1 MSAMKDSFV
10 EEKLPEKVNLSV
22 WAEIVPFL
30 RKYWYLLLIIFA
42 TIAFTALYDTSFI
55 PLLNKSAYDY
65 LGTTPLPG
73 NNILDMNIHVRF
85 FFGIEFYASFFQYVA
100 LLLSAMIIRAFAILI
115 NHYLTNYIAVK
126 IMIDIRRDAFSK
138 LQELTFSYYDKTP
151 SGWLIARLQNDTSK
165 ISHILSWGLIR
176 TFWVSAELIFT
187 IITMFTQSWLL
198 SLVIL
203 STAPIIIL
211 LAPFFEK
218 RLLKLSRSAR
228 NAYSRYV
235 AWLAESI
242 TGSKTIKS
250 MAIEDTVYEETG
262 RITSDIQKKRFKSAR
277 MHALFQ
283 PTVNTVAA
291 LTTAVIVLFGPK
303 IIPSL
308 SNTEIEVSLIII
320 FIGFISS
327 IYNPIQEFADIFG
340 EIMETQASV
349 EKVMSIINT
358 KPAIIDRAEV
368 ITKYGTFTHPHLENY
383 EPMSGDIKFDQVSFS
398 YVEGI
403 EVLHPLSLH
412 IKAGTSVAIV
422 GETGSGKSTFVS
434 LLLRFYEPTNG
445 RILVDDVDYRDRSTG
460 WLRSNT
466 GFVSQTSFIFNAT
479 IYDNIRYGKLDATL
493 DEVIAVSKAVNLDQF
508 VKKLPDGYMTKLSDA
523 GQELSVGQKQLISF
537 ARAIIRD
544 PRLMILDEA
553 TSSID
558 TETEA
563 LIQGAV
569 NKALE
574 GRTSIII
581 AHRLSTIVDCDRILV
596 MKNGDIIEDG
606 SHVELMAKKGSYYR
620 LYMNQFAELQV
631 GAQIEQYERQV
642 KGITLE
648 EK

>member
-1 MSAMKDSFV
+1 MMKDSFV
-10 EEKLPEKVNLSV
+10 EEKLPERVNMSV
-22 WAEIVPFL
+22 WVQILPYL
-30 RKYWYLLLIIFA
+30 KKYWLFLIFIVA
-42 TIAFTALYDTSFI
+42 AIGFTAFYDSSFI
-55 PLLNKSAYDY
+55 PLLNRAAFSY
-65 LGTTPLPG
+65 LQTAELPG
-73 NNILDMNIHVRF
+73 LNIATMSFAVD
-85 FFGIEFYASFFQYVA
+85 FFGLKFSLGFFQYIA
-100 LLLSAMIIRAFAILI
+100 LLLGAMVIRAGAILT
-115 NHYLTNYIAVK
+115 NHYLTNYLAVK
-126 IMIDIRRDAFSK
+126 IMIDIRRDAFIK

-165 ISHILSWGLIR
+165 ISRILSWGLIR
-176 TFWVSAELIFT
+176 TIWVTSELLFT
-187 IITMFTQSWLL
+187 LITMFSMSWVL

-203 STAPIIIL
+203 STAPIIIF

-218 RLLKLSRSAR
+218 RLLTLSRRAR

-235 AWLAESI
+235 AWLAECI
-242 TGSKTIKS
+242 TGAKTIKS
-250 MAIEDTVYEETG
+250 LAIEETTFEETTN
-262 RITSDIQKKRFKSAR
+262 ITEDIRKKRFRSQR

-283 PTVNTVAA
+283 PTVNVVAV
-291 LTTAVIVLFGPK
+291 LTTAVIVIFGPLVAPK
-303 IIPSL
+303 L
-308 SNTEIEVSLIII
+308 QGGEIEVALLII

-358 KPAIIDRAEV
+358 EPAILDREDVVA
-368 ITKYGTFTHPHLENY
+368 KYGDFHYPKTENY
-383 EPMSGDIKFDQVSFS
+383 ERMSGDITFDSVSFS
-398 YVEGI
+398 YIEGV
-403 EVLHPLSLH
+403 EVLHPLNLQ

-434 LLLRFYEPTNG
+434 LLLRFYQPTSG
-445 RILVDDVDYRDRSTG
+445 RILIDGLDYRERSTG

-466 GFVSQTSFIFNAT
+466 GFVSQTSFIFNGT
-479 IYDNIRYGKLDATL
+479 IFDNIRYGKLDATM
-493 DEVIAVSKAVNLDQF
+493 DEVLAASKAVNLHQF
-508 VKKLPDGYMTKLSDA
+508 VDKLPEGYMTKLSDA

-537 ARAIIRD
+537 ARAIIRN

-581 AHRLSTIVDCDRILV
+581 AHRLSTIVDSDRILV
-596 MKNGDIIEDG
+596 MKDGHIIEDG
-606 SHVELMAKKGSYYR
+606 SHAELMAKKGSYFR
-620 LYMNQFAELQV
+620 LYMNQFSELQV
-631 GAQIEQYERQV
+631 GEQIDQYERQV
-642 KGITLE
+642 
-648 EK
+648 EKSGE

>member
-1 MSAMKDSFV
+1 MMKDSFV
-10 EEKLPEKVNLSV
+10 EEKLPERVNMSV
-22 WAEIVPFL
+22 WVQILPYL
-30 RKYWYLLLIIFA
+30 KKYWLFLIFIVA
-42 TIAFTALYDTSFI
+42 AIGFTAFYDSSFI
-55 PLLNKSAYDY
+55 PLLNRAAFSY
-65 LGTTPLPG
+65 LQTAELPG
-73 NNILDMNIHVRF
+73 LNIATMSFAVD
-85 FFGIEFYASFFQYVA
+85 FFGLKFSLGFFQYIA
-100 LLLSAMIIRAFAILI
+100 LLLGAMVIRAGAILT
-115 NHYLTNYIAVK
+115 NHYLTNYLAVK
-126 IMIDIRRDAFSK
+126 IMIDIRRDAFIK

-165 ISHILSWGLIR
+165 ISRILSWGLIR
-176 TFWVSAELIFT
+176 TIWVTSELLFT
-187 IITMFTQSWLL
+187 LITMFSMSWVL

-203 STAPIIIL
+203 STAPIIIF

-218 RLLKLSRSAR
+218 RLLTLSRRAR

-235 AWLAESI
+235 AWLAECI
-242 TGSKTIKS
+242 TGAKTIKS
-250 MAIEDTVYEETG
+250 LAIEETTFEETTN
-262 RITSDIQKKRFKSAR
+262 ITEDIRKKRFRSQR

-283 PTVNTVAA
+283 PTVNVIAV
-291 LTTAVIVLFGPK
+291 LTTAVIVIFGPLVAPK
-303 IIPSL
+303 L
-308 SNTEIEVSLIII
+308 QGGEIEVALLII

-358 KPAIIDRAEV
+358 EPAILDREDVVA
-368 ITKYGTFTHPHLENY
+368 KYGDFHYPKTENY
-383 EPMSGDIKFDQVSFS
+383 ERMSGDITFDSVSFS
-398 YVEGI
+398 YIEGV
-403 EVLHPLSLH
+403 EVLHPLNLQ

-434 LLLRFYEPTNG
+434 LLLRFYQPTSG
-445 RILVDDVDYRDRSTG
+445 RILIDGLDYRERSTG

-466 GFVSQTSFIFNAT
+466 GFVSQTSFIFNGT
-479 IYDNIRYGKLDATL
+479 IFDNIRYGKLDATM
-493 DEVIAVSKAVNLDQF
+493 DEVLAASKAVNLHQF
-508 VKKLPDGYMTKLSDA
+508 VDKLPEGYMTKLSDA

-537 ARAIIRD
+537 ARAIIRN

-581 AHRLSTIVDCDRILV
+581 AHRLSTIVDSDRILV
-596 MKNGDIIEDG
+596 MKDGHIIEDG
-606 SHVELMAKKGSYYR
+606 SHAELMAKKGSYFR
-620 LYMNQFAELQV
+620 LYMNQFSELQV
-631 GAQIEQYERQV
+631 GEQIDQYERQV
-642 KGITLE
+642 
-648 EK
+648 EKSGE

>member
-1 MSAMKDSFV
+1 MMKDSFV
-10 EEKLPEKVNLSV
+10 EEKLPERVNMSV
-22 WAEIVPFL
+22 WVQILPYL
-30 RKYWYLLLIIFA
+30 KKYWLFLIFIVA
-42 TIAFTALYDTSFI
+42 TIAFTAFYDSSFI
-55 PLLNKSAYDY
+55 PLLNRAAFSY
-65 LGTTPLPG
+65 LQTAELPG
-73 NNILDMNIHVRF
+73 LNIATMSFAVN
-85 FFGIEFYASFFQYVA
+85 FFGLTFSLGFFQYIA
-100 LLLSAMIIRAFAILI
+100 LLLGAMVIRAGAILT
-115 NHYLTNYIAVK
+115 NHYLTNYLAVK
-126 IMIDIRRDAFSK
+126 IMIDIRRDAFIK

-165 ISHILSWGLIR
+165 ISRILSWGLIR
-176 TFWVSAELIFT
+176 TIWVTSELLFT
-187 IITMFTQSWLL
+187 LITMFSMSWVL

-203 STAPIIIL
+203 STAPIIIF

-218 RLLKLSRSAR
+218 RLLTLSRRAR

-235 AWLAESI
+235 AWLAECI
-242 TGSKTIKS
+242 TGAKTIKS
-250 MAIEDTVYEETG
+250 LAIEETTFEETTN
-262 RITSDIQKKRFKSAR
+262 ITEDIRKKRFRSQR

-283 PTVNTVAA
+283 PTVNVIAD
-291 LTTAVIVLFGPK
+291 LTTAVIVIFGPLVAPK
-303 IIPSL
+303 L
-308 SNTEIEVSLIII
+308 QGGEIEVALLII

-358 KPAIIDRAEV
+358 EPAILDREDVVA
-368 ITKYGTFTHPHLENY
+368 KYGDFHYPKTENY
-383 EPMSGDIKFDQVSFS
+383 ERMSGDITFDSVTFS
-398 YVEGI
+398 YIEGV
-403 EVLHPLSLH
+403 EVLHPLNLQ

-434 LLLRFYEPTNG
+434 LLLRFYQPTSG
-445 RILVDDVDYRDRSTG
+445 RILIDGLDYRERSTG

-466 GFVSQTSFIFNAT
+466 GFVSQTSFIFNGT
-479 IYDNIRYGKLDATL
+479 IFDNIRYGKLDATM
-493 DEVIAVSKAVNLDQF
+493 DEVLAASKAVNLHQF
-508 VKKLPDGYMTKLSDA
+508 VDKLPEGYMTKLSDA

-537 ARAIIRD
+537 ARAIIRN

-581 AHRLSTIVDCDRILV
+581 AHRLSTIVDSDRILV
-596 MKNGDIIEDG
+596 MKDGHIIEDG
-606 SHVELMAKKGSYYR
+606 SHADLMAKKGSYFR
-620 LYMNQFAELQV
+620 LYMNQFSELQV
-631 GAQIEQYERQV
+631 GEQIDQYERQV
-642 KGITLE
+642 
-648 EK
+648 EKSGE

>member
-1 MSAMKDSFV
+1 MMKDSFV
-10 EEKLPEKVNLSV
+10 EEKLPERVNMSV
-22 WAEIVPFL
+22 WVQILPYL
-30 RKYWYLLLIIFA
+30 KKYWLFLIFIVA
-42 TIAFTALYDTSFI
+42 AIGFTAFYDSSFI
-55 PLLNKSAYDY
+55 PLLNRAAFSY
-65 LGTTPLPG
+65 LQTAELPG
-73 NNILDMNIHVRF
+73 LNIATMNFAVN
-85 FFGIEFYASFFQYVA
+85 FFGLTFSLGFFQYIA
-100 LLLSAMIIRAFAILI
+100 LLLGAMVIRAGAILT
-115 NHYLTNYIAVK
+115 NHYLTNYLAVK
-126 IMIDIRRDAFSK
+126 IMIDIRRDAFIK

-165 ISHILSWGLIR
+165 ISRILSWGLIR
-176 TFWVSAELIFT
+176 TIWVTSELLFT
-187 IITMFTQSWLL
+187 LITMFSMSWVL

-203 STAPIIIL
+203 STAPIIIF

-218 RLLKLSRSAR
+218 RLLTLSRRAR

-235 AWLAESI
+235 AWLAECI
-242 TGSKTIKS
+242 TGAKTIKS
-250 MAIEDTVYEETG
+250 LAIEETTFEETTN
-262 RITSDIQKKRFKSAR
+262 ITEDIRKKRFRSQR

-283 PTVNTVAA
+283 PTVNVIAV
-291 LTTAVIVLFGPK
+291 LTTAVIVIFGPLVAPK
-303 IIPSL
+303 L
-308 SNTEIEVSLIII
+308 QGGEIEVALLII

-358 KPAIIDRAEV
+358 EPAILDREDVVA
-368 ITKYGTFTHPHLENY
+368 KYGDFHYPKTENY
-383 EPMSGDIKFDQVSFS
+383 ERMSGDITFDSVTFS
-398 YVEGI
+398 YIEGV
-403 EVLHPLSLH
+403 EVLHPLNLQ

-434 LLLRFYEPTNG
+434 LLLRFYQPTSG
-445 RILVDDVDYRDRSTG
+445 RILIDGLDYRERSTG

-466 GFVSQTSFIFNAT
+466 GFVSQTSFIFNGT
-479 IYDNIRYGKLDATL
+479 IFDNIRYGKLDATM
-493 DEVIAVSKAVNLDQF
+493 DEVLAASKAVNLHQF
-508 VKKLPDGYMTKLSDA
+508 VDKLPEGYMTKLSDA

-537 ARAIIRD
+537 ARAIIRN

-581 AHRLSTIVDCDRILV
+581 AHRLSTIVDSDRILV
-596 MKNGDIIEDG
+596 MKDGHIIEDG
-606 SHVELMAKKGSYYR
+606 SHAELMAKKGSYFR
-620 LYMNQFAELQV
+620 LYMNQFSELQV
-631 GAQIEQYERQV
+631 GEQIDQYERQV
-642 KGITLE
+642 
-648 EK
+648 EKSGE

>member
-1 MSAMKDSFV
+1 MMKDSFV
-10 EEKLPEKVNLSV
+10 EEKLPERVNMSV
-22 WAEIVPFL
+22 WVQILPYL
-30 RKYWYLLLIIFA
+30 KKYWLFLIFIVA
-42 TIAFTALYDTSFI
+42 AIGFTAFYDSSFI
-55 PLLNKSAYDY
+55 PLLNRAAFSY
-65 LGTTPLPG
+65 LQTAELPG
-73 NNILDMNIHVRF
+73 LNIATMSFAVN
-85 FFGIEFYASFFQYVA
+85 FFGLTFSLGFFQYIA
-100 LLLSAMIIRAFAILI
+100 LLLGAMVIRAGAILT
-115 NHYLTNYIAVK
+115 NHYLTNYLAVK
-126 IMIDIRRDAFSK
+126 IMIDIRRDAFIK

-165 ISHILSWGLIR
+165 ISRILSWGLIR
-176 TFWVSAELIFT
+176 TIWVTSELLFT
-187 IITMFTQSWLL
+187 LITMFSMSWVL

-203 STAPIIIL
+203 STAPIIIF

-218 RLLKLSRSAR
+218 RLLTLSRRAR

-235 AWLAESI
+235 AWLAECI
-242 TGSKTIKS
+242 TGAKTIKS
-250 MAIEDTVYEETG
+250 LAIEETTFEETTN
-262 RITSDIQKKRFKSAR
+262 ITEDIRKKRFRSQR

-283 PTVNTVAA
+283 PTVNVIAV
-291 LTTAVIVLFGPK
+291 LTTAVIVIFGPLVAPK
-303 IIPSL
+303 L
-308 SNTEIEVSLIII
+308 QGGEIEVALLII

-358 KPAIIDRAEV
+358 EPAILDREDVVA
-368 ITKYGTFTHPHLENY
+368 KYGDFHYPKTENY
-383 EPMSGDIKFDQVSFS
+383 ERMSGDITFDSVTFS
-398 YVEGI
+398 YIEGV
-403 EVLHPLSLH
+403 EVLHPLNLQ

-434 LLLRFYEPTNG
+434 LLLRFYQPTSG
-445 RILVDDVDYRDRSTG
+445 RILIDGLDYRERSTG

-466 GFVSQTSFIFNAT
+466 GFVSQTSFIFNGT
-479 IYDNIRYGKLDATL
+479 IFDNIRYGKLDATM
-493 DEVIAVSKAVNLDQF
+493 DEVLAASKAVNLHQF
-508 VKKLPDGYMTKLSDA
+508 VDKLPEGYMTKLSDA

-537 ARAIIRD
+537 ARAIIRN

-581 AHRLSTIVDCDRILV
+581 AHRLSTIVDSDRILV
-596 MKNGDIIEDG
+596 MKDGHIIEDG
-606 SHVELMAKKGSYYR
+606 SHAELMAKKGSYFR
-620 LYMNQFAELQV
+620 LYMNQFSELQV
-631 GAQIEQYERQV
+631 GEQIDQYERQV
-642 KGITLE
+642 
-648 EK
+648 EKSGE

>member
-1 MSAMKDSFV
+1 MMKDSFV
-10 EEKLPEKVNLSV
+10 EEKLPERVNMSV
-22 WAEIVPFL
+22 WVQILPYL
-30 RKYWYLLLIIFA
+30 KKYWLFLIFIVA
-42 TIAFTALYDTSFI
+42 TIGFTAFYDSSFI
-55 PLLNKSAYDY
+55 PLLNRAAFSY
-65 LGTTPLPG
+65 LQTAELPG
-73 NNILDMNIHVRF
+73 LNIATMSFAVN
-85 FFGIEFYASFFQYVA
+85 FFGLTFSLGFFQYIA
-100 LLLSAMIIRAFAILI
+100 LLLGAMVIRAGAILT
-115 NHYLTNYIAVK
+115 NHYLTNYLAVK
-126 IMIDIRRDAFSK
+126 IMIDIRRDAFIK

-165 ISHILSWGLIR
+165 ISRILSWGLIR
-176 TFWVSAELIFT
+176 TIWVTSELLFT
-187 IITMFTQSWLL
+187 LITMFSMSWVL

-203 STAPIIIL
+203 STAPIIIF

-218 RLLKLSRSAR
+218 RLLTLSRRAR

-235 AWLAESI
+235 AWLAECI
-242 TGSKTIKS
+242 TGAKTIKS
-250 MAIEDTVYEETG
+250 LAIEETTFEETTN
-262 RITSDIQKKRFKSAR
+262 ITEDIRKKRFRSQR

-283 PTVNTVAA
+283 PTVNVIAV
-291 LTTAVIVLFGPK
+291 LTTAVIVIFGPLVAPK
-303 IIPSL
+303 L
-308 SNTEIEVSLIII
+308 QGGEIEVALLII

-358 KPAIIDRAEV
+358 EPAILDREDVVA
-368 ITKYGTFTHPHLENY
+368 KYGDFHYPKTENY
-383 EPMSGDIKFDQVSFS
+383 ERMSGDITFDSVTFS
-398 YVEGI
+398 YIEGV
-403 EVLHPLSLH
+403 EVLHPLNLQ

-434 LLLRFYEPTNG
+434 LLLRFYQPTSG
-445 RILVDDVDYRDRSTG
+445 RILIDGLDYRERSTG

-466 GFVSQTSFIFNAT
+466 GFVSQTSFIFNGT
-479 IYDNIRYGKLDATL
+479 IFDNIRYGKLDATM
-493 DEVIAVSKAVNLDQF
+493 DEVLAASKAVNLHQF
-508 VKKLPDGYMTKLSDA
+508 VDKLPEGYMTKLSDA

-537 ARAIIRD
+537 ARAIIRN

-581 AHRLSTIVDCDRILV
+581 AHRLSTIVDSDRILV
-596 MKNGDIIEDG
+596 MKDGHIIEDG
-606 SHVELMAKKGSYYR
+606 SHAELMAKKGSYFR
-620 LYMNQFAELQV
+620 LYMNQFSELQV
-631 GAQIEQYERQV
+631 GEQIDQYERQV
-642 KGITLE
+642 
-648 EK
+648 EKSGE

>member
-1 MSAMKDSFV
+1 MMKDSFV
-10 EEKLPEKVNLSV
+10 EEKLPERVNMSV
-22 WAEIVPFL
+22 WVQILPYL
-30 RKYWYLLLIIFA
+30 KKYWLFLIFIVA
-42 TIAFTALYDTSFI
+42 AIGFTAFYDSSFI
-55 PLLNKSAYDY
+55 PLLNRAAFSY
-65 LGTTPLPG
+65 LQTAELPG
-73 NNILDMNIHVRF
+73 LNIATMSFAVN
-85 FFGIEFYASFFQYVA
+85 FFGLKFSLGFFQYIA
-100 LLLSAMIIRAFAILI
+100 LLLGAMVIRAGAILT
-115 NHYLTNYIAVK
+115 NHYLTNYLAVK
-126 IMIDIRRDAFSK
+126 IMIDIRRDAFIK

-165 ISHILSWGLIR
+165 ISRILSWGLIR
-176 TFWVSAELIFT
+176 TIWVTSELLFT
-187 IITMFTQSWLL
+187 LITMFSMSWVL

-203 STAPIIIL
+203 STAPIIIF

-218 RLLKLSRSAR
+218 RLLTLSRRAR

-235 AWLAESI
+235 AWLAECI
-242 TGSKTIKS
+242 TGAKTIKS
-250 MAIEDTVYEETG
+250 LAIEETTFEETTN
-262 RITSDIQKKRFKSAR
+262 ITEDIRKKRFRSQR

-283 PTVNTVAA
+283 PTVNVIAV
-291 LTTAVIVLFGPK
+291 LTTAVIVIFGPLVAPK
-303 IIPSL
+303 L
-308 SNTEIEVSLIII
+308 QGGEIEVALLII

-358 KPAIIDRAEV
+358 EPAILDREDVVA
-368 ITKYGTFTHPHLENY
+368 KYGDFHYPKTENY
-383 EPMSGDIKFDQVSFS
+383 ERMSGDITFDSVSFS
-398 YVEGI
+398 YIEGV
-403 EVLHPLSLH
+403 EVLHPLNLQ

-434 LLLRFYEPTNG
+434 LLLRFYQPTSG
-445 RILVDDVDYRDRSTG
+445 RILIDGLDYRERSTG

-466 GFVSQTSFIFNAT
+466 GFVSQTSFIFNGT
-479 IYDNIRYGKLDATL
+479 IFDNIRYGKLDATM
-493 DEVIAVSKAVNLDQF
+493 DEVLAASKAVNLHQF
-508 VKKLPDGYMTKLSDA
+508 VDKLPEGYMTKLSDA

-537 ARAIIRD
+537 ARAIIRN

-581 AHRLSTIVDCDRILV
+581 AHRLSTIVDSDRILV
-596 MKNGDIIEDG
+596 MKGGHIIEDG
-606 SHVELMAKKGSYYR
+606 SHAELMAKKGSYFR
-620 LYMNQFAELQV
+620 LYMNQFSELQV
-631 GAQIEQYERQV
+631 GEQIDQYERQV
-642 KGITLE
+642 
-648 EK
+648 EKSGE

>member
-1 MSAMKDSFV
+1 MMKDSFV
-10 EEKLPEKVNLSV
+10 EEKLPERVNMSV
-22 WAEIVPFL
+22 WVQILPYL
-30 RKYWYLLLIIFA
+30 KKYWLFLIFIVA
-42 TIAFTALYDTSFI
+42 AIGFTAFYDSSFI
-55 PLLNKSAYDY
+55 PLLNRAAFSY
-65 LGTTPLPG
+65 LQTAELPG
-73 NNILDMNIHVRF
+73 LNIATMSFAVN
-85 FFGIEFYASFFQYVA
+85 FFGLTFSLGFFQYIA
-100 LLLSAMIIRAFAILI
+100 LLLGAMVIRAGAILT
-115 NHYLTNYIAVK
+115 NHYLTNYLAVK
-126 IMIDIRRDAFSK
+126 IMIDIRRDAFIK

-165 ISHILSWGLIR
+165 ISRILSWGLIR
-176 TFWVSAELIFT
+176 TIWVTSELLFT
-187 IITMFTQSWLL
+187 LITMFSMSWVL

-203 STAPIIIL
+203 STAPIIIF

-218 RLLKLSRSAR
+218 RLLTLSRRAR

-235 AWLAESI
+235 AWLAECI
-242 TGSKTIKS
+242 TGAKTIKS
-250 MAIEDTVYEETG
+250 LAIEETTFEETTN
-262 RITSDIQKKRFKSAR
+262 ITEDIRKKRFRSQR

-283 PTVNTVAA
+283 PTVNVIAV
-291 LTTAVIVLFGPK
+291 LTTAVIVIFGPLVAPK
-303 IIPSL
+303 L
-308 SNTEIEVSLIII
+308 QGGEIEVALLII

-358 KPAIIDRAEV
+358 EPAILDREDVVA
-368 ITKYGTFTHPHLENY
+368 KYGDFHYPKTENY
-383 EPMSGDIKFDQVSFS
+383 ERMSGDITFDSVSFS
-398 YVEGI
+398 YIEGV
-403 EVLHPLSLH
+403 EVLHPLNLQ

-434 LLLRFYEPTNG
+434 LLLRFYQPTSG
-445 RILVDDVDYRDRSTG
+445 RILIDGLDYRERSTG

-466 GFVSQTSFIFNAT
+466 GFVSQTSFIFNGT
-479 IYDNIRYGKLDATL
+479 IFDNIRYGKLDATM
-493 DEVIAVSKAVNLDQF
+493 DEVLAASKAVNLHQF
-508 VKKLPDGYMTKLSDA
+508 VDKLPEGYMTKLSDA

-537 ARAIIRD
+537 ARAIIRN

-581 AHRLSTIVDCDRILV
+581 AHRLSTIVDSDRILV
-596 MKNGDIIEDG
+596 MKDGHIIEDG
-606 SHVELMAKKGSYYR
+606 SHAELMAKKGSYFR
-620 LYMNQFAELQV
+620 LYMNQFSELQV
-631 GAQIEQYERQV
+631 GEQIDQYERQV
-642 KGITLE
+642 
-648 EK
+648 EKSGE

>member
-1 MSAMKDSFV
+1 MMKDSFV
-10 EEKLPEKVNLSV
+10 EEKLPDRVNLQV
-22 WAEIVPFL
+22 WLQIFPFL
-30 RKYWYLLLIIFA
+30 KKYWFSLILIFS
-42 TIAFTALYDTSFI
+42 TIAFTALYDTAFI

-65 LGTTPLPG
+65 LATTSLPG
-73 NNILDMNIHVRF
+73 NNFLNMNIHVKF
-85 FFGIEFYASFFQYVA
+85 FFGIQFYANFVQYIT

-115 NHYLTNYIAVK
+115 NHYFTNYLAVK
-126 IMIDIRRDAFSK
+126 IMIDIRRGAFNK
-138 LQELTFSYYDKTP
+138 LQQLTFSYYDKT
-151 SGWLIARLQNDTSK
+151 SGGWLIARVQNDTSK

-176 TFWVSAELIFT
+176 MFWVTSELIFT

-198 SLVIL
+198 SLILL
-203 STAPIIIL
+203 STAPIIIF

-218 RLLKLSRSAR
+218 RLLNFSRSAR

-242 TGSKTIKS
+242 NGAKTIKS
-250 MAIEDTVYEETG
+250 LAIEDTVYDETA
-262 RITSDIQKKRFKSAR
+262 RITDDIQKKRFRSAR

-283 PTVNTVAA
+283 PTVNAVAA
-291 LTTAVIVLFGPK
+291 LTTAVIVLLGPRLV
-303 IIPSL
+303 PQLMGSQ
-308 SNTEIEVSLIII
+308 IEVSLIII

-340 EIMETQASV
+340 EIMDTQASV

-358 KPAIIDRAEV
+358 TPAIVDRPEV
-368 ITKYGTFTHPHLENY
+368 VSKYGDFLDPKTTNY
-383 EPMSGDIKFDQVSFS
+383 EPMVGNIQFDNVSFS

-403 EVLHPLSLH
+403 EVMHPLTIE

-434 LLLRFYEPTNG
+434 LLLRFYEPTKG
-445 RILVDDVDYRDRSTG
+445 RILIDGVDYRERSTG

-466 GFVSQTSFIFNAT
+466 GFVSQASFIFNGT
-479 IYDNIRYGKLDATL
+479 IFDNIRYGRLDATL
-493 DEVIAVSKAVNLDQF
+493 EEVIAVSKAVNLDPF
-508 VKKLPDGYMTKLSDA
+508 VSRLPDGYMTKLSDA

-537 ARAIIRD
+537 ARAIIRN
-544 PRLMILDEA
+544 PKLMILDEA

-563 LIQGAV
+563 LIQAAV
-569 NKALE
+569 NQALK

-596 MKNGDIIEDG
+596 MKDGSIIEDG
-606 SHVELMAKKGSYYR
+606 SHRELMAKQGSYHR
-620 LYMNQFAELQV
+620 LYMNQFSELHV
-631 GAQIEQYERQV
+631 GEQIEQYQREIERKV
-642 KGITLE
+642 L
-648 EK
+648 

>member
-1 MSAMKDSFV
+1 MMKDSFV
-10 EEKLPEKVNLSV
+10 EEKLPERVNMSV
-22 WAEIVPFL
+22 WVQILPYL
-30 RKYWYLLLIIFA
+30 KKYWLFLIFIVA
-42 TIAFTALYDTSFI
+42 AIGFTAFYDSSFI
-55 PLLNKSAYDY
+55 PLLNRAAFSY
-65 LGTTPLPG
+65 LQTAELPG
-73 NNILDMNIHVRF
+73 LNIATMSFAVN
-85 FFGIEFYASFFQYVA
+85 FFGLKFSLGFFQYIA
-100 LLLSAMIIRAFAILI
+100 LLLGAMVIRAGAILT
-115 NHYLTNYIAVK
+115 NHYLTNYLAVK
-126 IMIDIRRDAFSK
+126 IMIDIRRDAFIK

-165 ISHILSWGLIR
+165 ISRILSWGLIR
-176 TFWVSAELIFT
+176 TIWVTSELLFT
-187 IITMFTQSWLL
+187 LITMFSMSWVL

-203 STAPIIIL
+203 STAPIIIF

-218 RLLKLSRSAR
+218 RLLTLSRRAR

-235 AWLAESI
+235 AWLAECI
-242 TGSKTIKS
+242 TGAKTIKS
-250 MAIEDTVYEETG
+250 LAIEETTFEETTN
-262 RITSDIQKKRFKSAR
+262 ITEDIRKKRFRSQR

-283 PTVNTVAA
+283 PTVNVIAV
-291 LTTAVIVLFGPK
+291 LTTAVIVIFGPLVAPK
-303 IIPSL
+303 L
-308 SNTEIEVSLIII
+308 QGGEIEVALLII

-358 KPAIIDRAEV
+358 EPAILDREDVVA
-368 ITKYGTFTHPHLENY
+368 KYGDFHYPKTENY
-383 EPMSGDIKFDQVSFS
+383 ERMSGDITFDSVSFS
-398 YVEGI
+398 YIEGV
-403 EVLHPLSLH
+403 EVLHPLNLQ

-434 LLLRFYEPTNG
+434 LLLRFYQPTSG
-445 RILVDDVDYRDRSTG
+445 RILIDGLDYRERSTG

-466 GFVSQTSFIFNAT
+466 GFVSQTSFIFNGT
-479 IYDNIRYGKLDATL
+479 IFDNIRYGKLDATM
-493 DEVIAVSKAVNLDQF
+493 DEVLAASKAVNLHQF
-508 VKKLPDGYMTKLSDA
+508 VDKLPEGYMTKLSDA

-537 ARAIIRD
+537 ARAIIRN

-581 AHRLSTIVDCDRILV
+581 AHRLSTIVDSDRILV
-596 MKNGDIIEDG
+596 MKDGHIIEDG
-606 SHVELMAKKGSYYR
+606 SHAELMAKKGSYFR
-620 LYMNQFAELQV
+620 LYMNQFSELQV
-631 GAQIEQYERQV
+631 GEQIDQYERQV
-642 KGITLE
+642 
-648 EK
+648 EKSGE

>member
-1 MSAMKDSFV
+1 MMKDSFV
-10 EEKLPEKVNLSV
+10 EEKLPERVNMSV
-22 WAEIVPFL
+22 WVQILPYL
-30 RKYWYLLLIIFA
+30 KKYWLFLIFIVA
-42 TIAFTALYDTSFI
+42 AIGFTAFYDSSFI
-55 PLLNKSAYDY
+55 PLLNRAAFSY
-65 LGTTPLPG
+65 LQTAELPG
-73 NNILDMNIHVRF
+73 LNIATMSFAVN
-85 FFGIEFYASFFQYVA
+85 FFGLTFSLGFFQYIA
-100 LLLSAMIIRAFAILI
+100 LLLGAMVIRAGAILT
-115 NHYLTNYIAVK
+115 NHYLTNYLAVK
-126 IMIDIRRDAFSK
+126 IMIDIRRDAFIK

-165 ISHILSWGLIR
+165 ISRILSWGLIR
-176 TFWVSAELIFT
+176 TIWVTSELLFT
-187 IITMFTQSWLL
+187 LITMFSMSWVL

-203 STAPIIIL
+203 STAPIIIF

-218 RLLKLSRSAR
+218 RLLTLSRRAR

-235 AWLAESI
+235 AWLAECI
-242 TGSKTIKS
+242 TGAKTIKS
-250 MAIEDTVYEETG
+250 LAIEETTFEETTN
-262 RITSDIQKKRFKSAR
+262 ITEDIRKKRFRSQR

-283 PTVNTVAA
+283 PTVNVIAV
-291 LTTAVIVLFGPK
+291 LTTAVIVIFGPLVAPK
-303 IIPSL
+303 L
-308 SNTEIEVSLIII
+308 QGGEIEVALLII

-358 KPAIIDRAEV
+358 EPAILDREDVVA
-368 ITKYGTFTHPHLENY
+368 KYGDFHYPKTENY
-383 EPMSGDIKFDQVSFS
+383 ERMSGDITFDSVSFS
-398 YVEGI
+398 YIEGV
-403 EVLHPLSLH
+403 EVLHPLNLQ

-434 LLLRFYEPTNG
+434 LLLRFYQPTSG
-445 RILVDDVDYRDRSTG
+445 RILIDGLDYRERSTG

-466 GFVSQTSFIFNAT
+466 GFVSQTSFIFNGT
-479 IYDNIRYGKLDATL
+479 IFDNIRYGKLDATM
-493 DEVIAVSKAVNLDQF
+493 DEVLAASKAVNLHQF
-508 VKKLPDGYMTKLSDA
+508 VDKLPEGYMTKLSDA

-537 ARAIIRD
+537 ARAIIRN

-581 AHRLSTIVDCDRILV
+581 AHRLSTIVDSDRILV
-596 MKNGDIIEDG
+596 MKDGNIIEDG
-606 SHVELMAKKGSYYR
+606 SHAELMAKKGSYFR
-620 LYMNQFAELQV
+620 LYMNQFSELQV
-631 GAQIEQYERQV
+631 GEQIDQYERQV
-642 KGITLE
+642 
-648 EK
+648 EKSGE

>member
-1 MSAMKDSFV
+1 MMKDSFV
-10 EEKLPEKVNLSV
+10 EEKLPERVNMSV
-22 WAEIVPFL
+22 WVQILPYL
-30 RKYWYLLLIIFA
+30 KKYWLFLIFIVA
-42 TIAFTALYDTSFI
+42 TIAFTAFYDSSFI
-55 PLLNKSAYDY
+55 PLLNRAAFSY
-65 LGTTPLPG
+65 LQTAELPG
-73 NNILDMNIHVRF
+73 LNIATMSFAVN
-85 FFGIEFYASFFQYVA
+85 FFGLTFSLGFFQYIA
-100 LLLSAMIIRAFAILI
+100 LLLGAMVIRAGAILT
-115 NHYLTNYIAVK
+115 NHYLTNYLAVK
-126 IMIDIRRDAFSK
+126 IMIDIRRDAFIK

-165 ISHILSWGLIR
+165 ISRILSWGLIR
-176 TFWVSAELIFT
+176 TIWVTSELLFT
-187 IITMFTQSWLL
+187 LITMFSMSWVL

-203 STAPIIIL
+203 STAPIIIF

-218 RLLKLSRSAR
+218 RLLTLSRRAR

-235 AWLAESI
+235 AWLAECI
-242 TGSKTIKS
+242 TGAKTIKS
-250 MAIEDTVYEETG
+250 LAIEETTFEETTN
-262 RITSDIQKKRFKSAR
+262 ITEDIRKKRFRSQR

-283 PTVNTVAA
+283 PTVNVIAV
-291 LTTAVIVLFGPK
+291 LTTAVIVIFGPLVAPK
-303 IIPSL
+303 L
-308 SNTEIEVSLIII
+308 QGGEIEVALLII

-358 KPAIIDRAEV
+358 EPAILDREDVVA
-368 ITKYGTFTHPHLENY
+368 KYGDFHYPKTENY
-383 EPMSGDIKFDQVSFS
+383 ERMSGDITFDSVTFS
-398 YVEGI
+398 YIEGV
-403 EVLHPLSLH
+403 EVLHPLNLQ

-434 LLLRFYEPTNG
+434 LLLRFYQPTSG
-445 RILVDDVDYRDRSTG
+445 RILIDGLDYRERSTG

-466 GFVSQTSFIFNAT
+466 GFVSQTSFIFNGT
-479 IYDNIRYGKLDATL
+479 IFDNIRYGKLDATM
-493 DEVIAVSKAVNLDQF
+493 DEVLAASKAVNLHQF
-508 VKKLPDGYMTKLSDA
+508 VDKLPEGYMTKLSDA

-537 ARAIIRD
+537 ARAIIRN

-581 AHRLSTIVDCDRILV
+581 AHRLSTIVDSDRILV
-596 MKNGDIIEDG
+596 MKDGHIIEDG
-606 SHVELMAKKGSYYR
+606 SHADLMAKKGSYFR
-620 LYMNQFAELQV
+620 LYMNQFSELQV
-631 GAQIEQYERQV
+631 GEQIDQYERQV
-642 KGITLE
+642 
-648 EK
+648 EKSGE